1 MTTAAPFDAHLTTLQ
16 GLANACTVVR
26 AFAASDC
33 ARAAVA
39 MLDALIE
46 GYKLD
51 LMQVRPEKLDR
62 LQAAIQQ
69 AAAIRAVL
77 ADETLD
83 PPKI

>member
-1 MTTAAPFDAHLTTLQ
+1 MTLDASLKALQ
-16 GLANACTVVR
+16 AMGSACVVVR
-26 AFAASDC
+26 AFAGSDC
-33 ARAAVA
+33 ARASVA

-46 GYKLD
+46 GYTLD
-51 LMQVRPEKLDR
+51 LMQVRPDKLDR